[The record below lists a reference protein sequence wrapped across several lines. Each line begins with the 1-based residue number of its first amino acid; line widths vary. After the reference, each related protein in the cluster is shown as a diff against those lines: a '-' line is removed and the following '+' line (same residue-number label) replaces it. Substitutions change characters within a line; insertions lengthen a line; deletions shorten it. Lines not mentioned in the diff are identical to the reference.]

1 MRPSW
6 GHLLGV
12 FFVSLL
18 VSSFVV
24 ASESSVSRA
33 AVPPVKHPGLEPMSS
48 TPVVWDA
55 LVKIYVKG
63 IFHKTVYFTAHSRSR
78 TKDGDPFNIDHIG
91 FESTIKAYD
100 NLGWHVIHRG
110 RSEQWNGWYVTESWS
125 DGAHY
130 ERYIATTNHWFEDA
144 RFQNWYPTL
153 TASAER

>member
-6 GHLLGV
+6 GLSARS
-12 FFVSLL
+12 FFVNLL
-18 VSSFVV
+18 VSSLVV

-33 AVPPVKHPGLEPMSS
+33 A
-48 TPVVWDA
+48 
-55 LVKIYVKG
+55 
-63 IFHKTVYFTAHSRSR
+63 
-78 TKDGDPFNIDHIG
+78 PFNIDHIG

-100 NLGWHVIHRG
+100 NLGWHVIHRE
-110 RSEQWNGWYVTESWS
+110 RSEQWNGWYVTEGWS